1 MNISIEYCVVWNY
14 EPRALSLG
22 DELTYQFGYNI
33 VVLKAGDRGAFEV
46 FVNNQLIFSKLQ
58 LDRFPNEGEIKNLIN
73 TYIKNGEIKWK
84 N

>member
-22 DELTYQFGYNI
+22 DELTNQFGNNI
-33 VVLKAGDRGAFEV
+33 VVLKPGDRGAFEV

-58 LDRFPNEGEIKNLIN
+58 LDRFPNDGEIVTFIENLLNVI
-73 TYIKNGEIKWK
+73 
-84 N
+84 